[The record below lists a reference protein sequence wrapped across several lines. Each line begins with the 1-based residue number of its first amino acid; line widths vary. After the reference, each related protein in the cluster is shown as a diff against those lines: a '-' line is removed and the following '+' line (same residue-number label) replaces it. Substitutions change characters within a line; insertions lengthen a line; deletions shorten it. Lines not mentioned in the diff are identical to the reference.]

1 MAGGQVIVQSKY
13 SDFHDG
19 NIIKCLNDE
28 LSGPEM
34 EEYVHTPLKAK
45 GIEL

>member
-1 MAGGQVIVQSKY
+1 MFQSKY
-13 SDFHDG
+13 GDFHDG
-19 NIIKCLNDE
+19 DIIKCLNDE
-28 LSGPEM
+28 LNDQEM